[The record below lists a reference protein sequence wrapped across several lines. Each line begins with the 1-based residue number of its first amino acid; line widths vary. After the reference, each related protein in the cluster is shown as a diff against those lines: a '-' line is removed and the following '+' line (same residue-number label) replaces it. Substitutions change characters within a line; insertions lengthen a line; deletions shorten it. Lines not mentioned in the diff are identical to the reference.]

1 MEASASKFDIMKLRA
16 MANYQFGVNV
26 GHKLFPENIKVKKSK
41 RGKIKYVYLEGSLIA
56 VIRAKDGFILP
67 TIEGAKLI
75 YRSLKG
81 KKTVLVSRNVEEFVR
96 RGKNLFAKHVVKSD
110 VGIRPGEEV
119 FVVNEDG
126 ELIAVGKAIL
136 SGEEMINLDRGVAV
150 KVRHSLK
157 E

>member
-1 MEASASKFDIMKLRA
+1 MEASASKFDTMKLRA

-26 GHKLFPENIKVKKSK
+26 GHKLFPDGIKVKKSK
-41 RGKIKYVYLEGSLIA
+41 RGKIRYVYFKDSLIA
-56 VIRAKDGFILP
+56 IIRAKDGFILP
-67 TIEGAKLI
+67 TMEGAKLI
-75 YRSLKG
+75 YRFLKG
-81 KKTVLVSRNVEEFVR
+81 KKTVLVSRDVEEFVK

-110 VGIRPGEEV
+110 VDIRPGEEV

-136 SGEEMINLDRGVAV
+136 SGEEMMDSDRGVAV